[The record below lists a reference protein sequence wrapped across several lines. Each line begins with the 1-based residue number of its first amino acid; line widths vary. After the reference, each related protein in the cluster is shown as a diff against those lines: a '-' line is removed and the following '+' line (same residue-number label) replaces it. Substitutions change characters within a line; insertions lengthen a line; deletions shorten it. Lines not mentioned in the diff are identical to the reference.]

1 MSPFL
6 VFVSFLNNRETW
18 VWADDVCGELECNG
32 KGCLCVLWHQ
42 AVEGR
47 LLRIEERLDNV
58 EGLAAKLNHAEGKN
72 TSQANFKH
80 EMETLHARLLLLE
93 NRMVMSESRVS
104 TDFSLCQC
112 LIVCMRVCAC
122 LLFGLLQWFCLIEF
136 LFYFLL

>member
-1 MSPFL
+1 MAYGSLL
-6 VFVSFLNNRETW
+6 VIV
-18 VWADDVCGELECNG
+18 
-32 KGCLCVLWHQ
+32 KGVCVLWDQ

-72 TSQANFKH
+72 ASQANLKH

-104 TDFSLCQC
+104 TDFSLRQH
-112 LIVCMRVCAC
+112 LIVCARMNVCC
-122 LLFGLLQWFCLIEF
+122 LDSYNGFV
-136 LFYFLL
+136 

>member
-1 MSPFL
+1 ML
-6 VFVSFLNNRETW
+6 R
-18 VWADDVCGELECNG
+18 D
-32 KGCLCVLWHQ
+32 Q

-58 EGLAAKLNHAEGKN
+58 EGLAAKLNHAEVKN

-104 TDFSLCQC
+104 TDFSLCWC
-112 LIVCMRVCAC
+112 HIVCMRVCAC
-122 LLFGLLQWFCLIEF
+122 LLFGLLQWFCLTE
-136 LFYFLL
+136 Y